1 MSTQARLKNTRKP
14 TLSPMLWRIFS
25 AITSTV
31 CYLPSREIQT
41 ISTTICCLYAKTL
54 SEAFC
59 FSNKY
64 YAPSANPCVGYASND
79 VNATTNIMR
88 GSMNLTE
95 TKKLDNGYRFV
106 WDFTT
111 SQANGTISCIALTH
125 KWAGIGYM
133 GDGYNGT
140 SSIWVMRSRNANS
153 SGEARTA
160 YINAV
165 EINPEE
171 NYFWTIGIN
180 TSNELI
186 IQKIRMS
193 FTAVGLNDTMLG
205 SNYDVLL
212 EIKLNPTMF
221 VMSNPSSNEGA
232 YDFFDGKDGYWYG
245 FWGGNNKSASRT
257 FHSQKKE

>member
-1 MSTQARLKNTRKP
+1 
-14 TLSPMLWRIFS
+14 
-25 AITSTV
+25 
-31 CYLPSREIQT
+31 
-41 ISTTICCLYAKTL
+41 
-54 SEAFC
+54 
-59 FSNKY
+59 
-64 YAPSANPCVGYASND
+64 
-79 VNATTNIMR
+79 
-88 GSMNLTE
+88 
-95 TKKLDNGYRFV
+95 
-106 WDFTT
+106 
-111 SQANGTISCIALTH
+111 
-125 KWAGIGYM
+125 M

-140 SSIWVMRSRNANS
+140 GSIWVMRSRSANS
-153 SGEARTA
+153 SGIARTA

-205 SNYDVLL
+205 TNYDVLF

-245 FWGGNNKSASRT
+245 FWG
-257 FHSQKKE
+257 